1 MNKIQAKII
10 NIKKESNA
18 ALVKLQDKHDNIFS
32 VLMLDFDNNNINIGL
47 VCDIIFKESEVM
59 VAHTQSVNLSA
70 RNKFEGK
77 VQNIEEDSIFAR
89 ISFDFYGTNIN
100 SLITKEARKDLNI
113 NVGDTFIWFVKSNEL
128 MLQY

>member
-32 VLMLDFDNNNINIGL
+32 VLMLDFDNNDINIGL

>member
-32 VLMLDFDNNNINIGL
+32 VLMLDFDNNDINIGL

-113 NVGDTFIWFVKSNEL
+113 NVGDIFIWFVKSNEL

>member
-10 NIKKESNA
+10 NIKKENNA

-32 VLMLDFDNNNINIGL
+32 VLMLDFDNNDINIGL

-113 NVGDTFIWFVKSNEL
+113 NVGDTTIWFVKSNEL

>member
-32 VLMLDFDNNNINIGL
+32 VLMLDFDNNDINIGL

-113 NVGDTFIWFVKSNEL
+113 NIGDTFIWFVKSNEL

>member
-32 VLMLDFDNNNINIGL
+32 VLMLDFDNNDINIGL

-128 MLQY
+128 ILQY

>member
-1 MNKIQAKII
+1 MNKIQATII

-32 VLMLDFDNNNINIGL
+32 VLMLDFDNNDINIGL

-128 MLQY
+128 ILQY

>member
-32 VLMLDFDNNNINIGL
+32 VLMLDFDNNDINIGL

-89 ISFDFYGTNIN
+89 ISFNFYGTNIN

>member
-1 MNKIQAKII
+1 MNKIQATII

-32 VLMLDFDNNNINIGL
+32 VLMLDFDNNDINIGL

-59 VAHTQSVNLSA
+59 VAHTQSVNFSA
-70 RNKFEGK
+70 RKKFEGK

-128 MLQY
+128 ILQY

>member
-100 SLITKEARKDLNI
+100 SLIIKEARKDLNI

>member
-10 NIKKESNA
+10 NIKKENNA

-32 VLMLDFDNNNINIGL
+32 VLMLDFDNNDINIGL